1 MNASDS
7 NASLLEMVHDM
18 AIRLKQKKMD
28 VEAIGCLEQALWL
41 RWRLLGPQ
49 NVDVRRSLQE
59 VVTLYNQHAMAV
71 LGANDVD
78 NCLDLLK
85 KADQLASSDKF
96 TFTES
101 LRILTYNNLGC
112 CYRRL
117 GKLPKALK
125 YLHAAAAIG
134 AETTHVHNL
143 SITFL
148 NLCAIESQ
156 LGHHEAA
163 LEHAQSAILHAQ
175 DELVVDKV
183 DVDDRLDVL
192 DATTEEEK
200 IVGLAIAYHNMAV
213 ELEHNQKADA
223 SLQWY
228 KKALQMIFKYKT
240 SNPDLWE
247 TFKATF
253 DAAKHKCHRQPTLNG
268 SPSKAGSMRVSS
280 PQFTFENS
288 RIAQG
293 APTPPAPGRQLHQS
307 RSHHQPAPTTSFGAA
322 QQVYQPSKPSTKPA
336 RPTSA
341 RPRPTLSKPTPLNT
355 LALHHHATVAT
366 SPPKRTLKPRTSS
379 KTHHHRPPAQRRTVE
394 PPKVAPIFSQLRPKS
409 ARPSQRLRHAVQA
422 SRSPGDDDDDMV
434 EVFEDGDG
442 DDDDVLQVFD
452 HVATQRVDVRRPGRP
467 IQPAKLHAKPN
478 STQPR
483 EQARADAPNEM
494 TMSPVPSERVS
505 HLAYIKQLKH
515 SVDPNVP
522 PTNCLDITRRRKLA
536 LELER
541 VQRVAALR
549 LQALCR
555 GHIVRTRTAAAHRD
569 RLRSKE
575 LEAARLVQ
583 AKIRGGDRQSCL
595 MKTRIELELAR
606 IHATAAT
613 RMQAVWR
620 GANQRRHCQAHKGG
634 VDGVPVAP
642 LRTDSIPNRLV
653 STEGSSTECVDFT
666 MDKARVAWERR
677 RLLDATMERE
687 RLRQEANRLELARK
701 HMEEATQVE
710 TKRLAVEAAK
720 LEAEKRRLEQL
731 ADRLRLD
738 EVRQADAQR
747 QIEDAAKAENAAMKQ
762 RQVEFERANEEGR
775 LAQAASV
782 NAEANRRIVIEHV
795 RQAAKQLDERAQREE
810 AQRRED
816 EANTAARF
824 KDERLDAIAQ
834 TDEQMRDHEAAKIAV
849 EVLTLSQ
856 ASNPERLREIEAAQQ
871 MEAERPELEGLAKA
885 NAAARQAELEKPR
898 QNDAVE
904 ALRIR
909 WIHEAAD
916 AERLEAATAER
927 TQHAAL
933 ADTEATKVAAEKET
947 VRLEDLANAGLI
959 ARQGADT
966 EAKNESIQLDN
977 EADDERTRLSK
988 AAEVDRRQKE
998 LDKELQD
1005 KARAEADLVAAQT
1018 KEVRDMAAGVIQG
1031 VYKGGA
1037 ARASVMAL
1045 VARKLSRKYILQL
1058 HLNIEM
1064 NRALTIEM
1072 ERIKSAVT
1080 IQQHARGMLC
1090 RKHLSSMSATQPP
1103 TQLLDNSTSNK
1114 SISPTYSQASF
1125 DSHKSTT
1132 LEPQYLDTQG
1142 PSCQEGDATHTTT
1155 ILDAPELQEPLTH
1168 APVDTLQLHVQ
1179 VVAATAIQAI
1189 VRGHQSRLLVL
1200 AIRAGMDGA
1209 AGKIQ
1214 RAVVRHQLCKRAA
1227 DARPQPSTSTA
1238 YIARPPDTM
1247 ACFPTGPTDAS
1258 NDRRYEE
1265 HAAAVQKLAA
1275 SVIQAAVRDGTSRR
1289 DSKLERAMAHRLAE
1303 ACGDTIKRC
1312 WIDTDEQ
1319 DMAKRLGAVTWTVL
1333 DLSRQNARELEM
1345 AKRLAHACVEKCVE
1359 RHESQLHQAM
1369 AARLAGACWG
1379 AVRAKAIRRA
1389 RHAPSLGHQQVDHAR
1404 NSDKTHRD
1412 IVVASQGG
1420 IVDSRGSME
1429 HPSNYADIAHGM
1441 AIDSMAATKADATVK
1456 LKAEAPLRADAPPK
1470 STSEVDPV
1478 ASMVRGM
1485 AATCIQAALKGYT
1498 TRRHYLALKEYMA
1511 ASASDPSTRPSENA
1525 PDPSQD
1531 PLQETHRDTLHDV
1544 TVQHVAATYIQAAIK
1559 RYLVRAYHPLLACL
1573 GDPRPPGE
1581 EQAPT
1586 GHASTAS
1593 LQVVAG
1599 VESPVAATPTHA
1611 AMTTSPRADSHTP
1624 SVTPGTPQADASPTS
1639 SGFSCQYSNSSFVSD
1654 KPPSEPSV
1662 HDSHSFLPAA
1672 PLPPSASQGS
1682 FIPSS
1687 ASQGSFYSDIHDEA
1701 RHDVDSAGGS
1711 LGDVLAATPATLA
1724 KYSVFVGALPTAPP
1738 PNDLDARALIA
1749 LDLTFESFLEAFESA
1764 YDDISV
1770 AAAADAL
1777 RVLAHNEPKWKTKA
1791 ALERVAGLIEPKVHD
1806 RDLWT
1811 DEVNGCCMW
1820 LLHEWLGAADE

>member
-1 MNASDS
+1 MSGGDTNGAVYALGIEGSANKLGVGVLILHADGSCKILSNPRKTYIPPPGQGFLPRETAWHHQVHFAPLVRLALTQAKIKPSQIHCICYTKGPGMGAPLRSAAVGARMLSLLWKKPLVAVNHCVGHIEMGRAVTKSDDPVVLYVSGGNTQVISYSTQKYRIFGETIDIAVGNCLDRFGPSMNASDS

-49 NVDVRRSLQE
+49 NVDVRKSLQE

-112 CYRRL
+112 CYRRYVRSRRSRRHRQSRL

-223 SLQWY
+223 SLQV
-228 KKALQMIFKYKT
+228 KQKH
-240 SNPDLWE
+240 
-247 TFKATF
+247 
-253 DAAKHKCHRQPTLNG
+253 AAGWRG
-268 SPSKAGSMRVSS
+268 R
-280 PQFTFENS
+280 
-288 RIAQG
+288 
-293 APTPPAPGRQLHQS
+293 APG
-307 RSHHQPAPTTSFGAA
+307 
-322 QQVYQPSKPSTKPA
+322 
-336 RPTSA
+336 
-341 RPRPTLSKPTPLNT
+341 N
-355 LALHHHATVAT
+355 
-366 SPPKRTLKPRTSS
+366 
-379 KTHHHRPPAQRRTVE
+379 
-394 PPKVAPIFSQLRPKS
+394 
-409 ARPSQRLRHAVQA
+409 
-422 SRSPGDDDDDMV
+422 DDDDMV

-620 GANQRRHCQAHKGG
+620 GANQRRHCQAQKGG
-634 VDGVPVAP
+634 VDGIPVAP
-642 LRTDSIPNRLV
+642 LHTDSIPNRLV

-738 EVRQADAQR
+738 EVRQADARR
-747 QIEDAAKAENAAMKQ
+747 QIEDAATAENAVMKQ

-775 LAQAASV
+775 LSQAASV

-898 QNDAVE
+898 QNDAAE

-916 AERLEAATAER
+916 TERLEAATAER

-947 VRLEDLANAGLI
+947 VRLEDLANTGLI

-1018 KEVRDMAAGVIQG
+1018 KEVRDMAAGVIQ
-1031 VYKGGA
+1031 

-1142 PSCQEGDATHTTT
+1142 PSCQEEDPTHTTT
-1155 ILDAPELQEPLTH
+1155 ILEAPELQEPLTH

-1275 SVIQAAVRDGTSRR
+1275 SVIQGAVLTKTNCRMILTSLAAVRDGTSRR

-1559 RYLVRAYHPLLACL
+1559 RYL
-1573 GDPRPPGE
+1573 
-1581 EQAPT
+1581 
-1586 GHASTAS
+1586 
-1593 LQVVAG
+1593 
-1599 VESPVAATPTHA
+1599 
-1611 AMTTSPRADSHTP
+1611 
-1624 SVTPGTPQADASPTS
+1624 
-1639 SGFSCQYSNSSFVSD
+1639 
-1654 KPPSEPSV
+1654 
-1662 HDSHSFLPAA
+1662 
-1672 PLPPSASQGS
+1672 
-1682 FIPSS
+1682 
-1687 ASQGSFYSDIHDEA
+1687 IHDEA

-1724 KYSVFVGALPTAPP
+1724 KYSVFVGALSTAPP

-1791 ALERVAGLIEPKVHD
+1791 ALEQVAGLIEPKVHD

-1820 LLHEWLGAADE
+1820 LLHEWLGAVDE